1 MDFAAIIDYLVKPYE
16 QYTKLQKVFEIVA
29 ASIGIVSVLF
39 SVRKSI
45 WVYPIG
51 MVSTGLYSYLNYE
64 WKLFGELL
72 INVYYT
78 IMSLYGWGHWYF
90 RKEVFSNTIK
100 INDGKGILIW
110 IGLFVIGFSAVL
122 SIYFYI
128 YGTFTAIPI
137 INYIDSLA
145 ASLFIVAMYLMAH
158 KRIENWIFWIIG
170 NTLAIYLFIYKG
182 YAITAFQFFVFLVLA
197 GRGWF
202 VWRKNKLS

>member
-1 MDFAAIIDYLVKPYE
+1 MDFSALIDYLLKPYE
-16 QYTKLQKVFEIVA
+16 QYTTLQIVLEIVA

-39 SVRKSI
+39 SIRKSI

-51 MVSTGLYSYLNYE
+51 IVSTGLYSYLNYD
-64 WKLFGELL
+64 WKLYGELL

-78 IMSLYGWGHWYF
+78 IMSLYGWGLWF
-90 RKEVFSNTIK
+90 IGKEDFSYAIK
-100 INDGKGILIW
+100 ISNSIGILTW
-110 IGLFVIGFSAVL
+110 IGLFTLGFSAVL

-128 YGTFTAIPI
+128 YGTFTAIPT
-137 INYIDSLA
+137 INYIDSLT

-182 YAITAFQFFVFLVLA
+182 YAITAFQFFVFLILA

-202 VWRKNKLS
+202 EWRKNKLS